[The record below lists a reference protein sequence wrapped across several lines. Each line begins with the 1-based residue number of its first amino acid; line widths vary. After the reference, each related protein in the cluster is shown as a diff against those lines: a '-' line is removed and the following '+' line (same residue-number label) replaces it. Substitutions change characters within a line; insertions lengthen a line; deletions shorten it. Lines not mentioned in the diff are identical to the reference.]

1 VLHAVRHRLG
11 LRLQIRTK
19 NLASGVYL
27 VRTREGPVVR
37 SVGSSGAEVIK
48 ILRNA
53 VGNEACGS
61 IGIIRRCDGV
71 EARLLFICRPRPA
84 RALFLCW
91 TSSFQENAEIADRL
105 ALNFPLGSY
114 RRQWAAVKCVTFS
127 QSIQRGLSLMK
138 SRF

>member
-37 SVGSSGAEVIK
+37 SVGISGAEVIK

-53 VGNEACGS
+53 VGNELAAASGS
-61 IGIIRRCDGV
+61 SAGAMALKRAFCSSA
-71 EARLLFICRPRPA
+71 ARVQPGPCFCA
-84 RALFLCW
+84 
-91 TSSFQENAEIADRL
+91 
-105 ALNFPLGSY
+105 
-114 RRQWAAVKCVTFS
+114 
-127 QSIQRGLSLMK
+127 GLQVSKKTLKSLTD
-138 SRF
+138 SR